1 MDNLRKRL
9 VVGLTVIAALA
20 LSGIA
25 LAAEG
30 AAEGDDTVLNF
41 GYDEDTRFFILNV
54 TSLEYSPDEEQLDEI
69 LEGQEQEQLDALLA
83 ACGLE
88 GDDPDNPAVYTYT
101 YDPSTGVIT
110 VVSEGESEGEET
122 GGEEIVCGDF
132 IGGDV
137 TGPAGQVNHGMF
149 MKFFNANFEGE
160 GRGCIV
166 SKIARSG
173 LGKGDQQVKPDNA
186 TESDGDDPTE
196 PTEETSEPVEG
207 SISFTTV
214 TTDCQHG
221 KGGAEDESEELE
233 DKGPPQHVLDK
244 FGGQHPRDAK
254 GKPADPSGRP

>member
-1 MDNLRKRL
+1 MDKLKKRL
-9 VVGLTVIAALA
+9 VVGLTVVAALA
-20 LSGIA
+20 ISGIA
-25 LAAEG
+25 L

-41 GYDEDTRFFILNV
+41 GYDEDSRFFILNV
-54 TSLEYSPDEEQLDEI
+54 SSLDYSPDGEQLDDI
-69 LEGQEQEQLDALLA
+69 LEGQEEAQLDALLA

-88 GDDPDNPAVYTYT
+88 GDDPDNPEVYEYT
-101 YDPSTGVIT
+101 YDPATGVIT
-110 VVSEGESEGEET
+110 VSSEGGESD
-122 GGEEIVCGDF
+122 GEEIVCGDF

-149 MKFFNANFEGE
+149 MKFFNATFEGE

-173 LGKGDQQVKPDNA
+173 LGKGDQQVKADDA
-186 TESDGDDPTE
+186 AESDGEATE
-196 PTEETSEPVEG
+196 PTEGESEVAEG

-221 KGGAEDESEELE
+221 NGGAEEESGELD

-254 GKPADPSGRP
+254 GKPAAPSGRP